1 MMIAYNITSA
11 SRVGCV
17 RRQNEDMILVDNRYV
32 RNGDYAT
39 QVALNHQDKYIVAVA
54 DGMGGH
60 NRGGTSLLLLTVWV
74 VITVEMWPAMTC

>member
-39 QVALNHQDKYIVAVA
+39 QVAL
-54 DGMGGH
+54 
-60 NRGGTSLLLLTVWV
+60 LLTVWV